1 MVQSKLSE
9 HRVLLKHDVKKVK
22 EYDLWLCINIWS
34 MFRKINKGLENL

>member
-22 EYDLWLCINIWS
+22 EYDFMTMHKYMIHV
-34 MFRKINKGLENL
+34 